1 MKYTLIFLFIL
12 LFCNS
17 CTSSTQETETFK
29 IIWEGEYWAKY
40 GVNSHHI
47 SCYYSNE
54 IIHIA
59 EHKAYH
65 SNSYRGGRP
74 SDMYSSSI
82 GIMVTDTLLR
92 LIPDYI
98 YKRAIA
104 QGNDVDSIPV
114 KEYISYSPNTEQYFL
129 CRMDGWDDQS
139 RVFRTVY
146 TELKKIKPSVFSEG
160 VACVKIHHKY
170 GFINDKGVLIIDAI
184 FDDANSFSEG
194 LAVVKIGDKY
204 GFIND
209 KGVLIIDAIFDD
221 ANSFS
226 EGLAVV
232 KIGDKY
238 GYIDKSGEVII
249 EPYYDYASSFYNG
262 LAEVTKDFRTGWIN
276 KLGAQVIPPIYM
288 STGEFNDNE
297 LVYVSLPGSKS
308 GGYIDVLGKEVVP
321 IGYYDRISDRY
332 SDGLIWVKTNGKYG
346 YLDTDGLMVIP
357 PIYDA
362 AESFIDNMAIVKYQG
377 KVGCINKNGDVVID
391 FIFEK
396 IEPFSEGLAVI
407 NLNGKYGYINKVGK
421 IVIDT
426 IYDAAESFSEGL
438 AVVKIG
444 NKYGYINKRGNIIIS
459 PQYEKAL
466 DFRDEVAQVSL
477 DGKRFYFIDKSGNFF
492 TNRSGQFML
501 DDKGNRIDY

>member
-170 GFINDKGVLIIDAI
+170 GFINH
-184 FDDANSFSEG
+184 
-194 LAVVKIGDKY
+194 
-204 GFIND
+204 
-209 KGVLIIDAIFDD
+209 
-221 ANSFS
+221 
-226 EGLAVV
+226 
-232 KIGDKY
+232 
-238 GYIDKSGEVII
+238 
-249 EPYYDYASSFYNG
+249 
-262 LAEVTKDFRTGWIN
+262 
-276 KLGAQVIPPIYM
+276 
-288 STGEFNDNE
+288 
-297 LVYVSLPGSKS
+297 
-308 GGYIDVLGKEVVP
+308 
-321 IGYYDRISDRY
+321 
-332 SDGLIWVKTNGKYG
+332 
-346 YLDTDGLMVIP
+346 
-357 PIYDA
+357 
-362 AESFIDNMAIVKYQG
+362 
-377 KVGCINKNGDVVID
+377 
-391 FIFEK
+391 
-396 IEPFSEGLAVI
+396 
-407 NLNGKYGYINKVGK
+407 
-421 IVIDT
+421 
-426 IYDAAESFSEGL
+426 
-438 AVVKIG
+438 
-444 NKYGYINKRGNIIIS
+444 
-459 PQYEKAL
+459 
-466 DFRDEVAQVSL
+466 
-477 DGKRFYFIDKSGNFF
+477 
-492 TNRSGQFML
+492 
-501 DDKGNRIDY
+501 